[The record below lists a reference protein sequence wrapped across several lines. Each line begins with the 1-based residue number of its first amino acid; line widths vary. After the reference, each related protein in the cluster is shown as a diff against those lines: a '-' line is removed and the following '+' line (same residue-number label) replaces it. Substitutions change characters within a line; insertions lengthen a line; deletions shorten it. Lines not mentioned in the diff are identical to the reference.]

1 MYAIKVLLVEDDDHL
16 RTIIAKYLRLEQYE
30 VEEARTGEEAIDFLE
45 YTTFH
50 LAILDIMLPDME
62 GYQIL
67 SYIKTH
73 KDIPTIMLTARSQE
87 DDKLHGFEL
96 GADDYI
102 TKPFSN
108 KELMARIKIQLRH
121 FMPSQRP
128 MLSFGNITVDKTVR
142 QVFMAGEALP
152 LTVLEYQLL
161 MYFIDNEK
169 LVLSRQ
175 QILDEV
181 WGMDYYG
188 DVRTVDTTVKRLRQ
202 KLDSMGESIQT
213 IRGVGYKWEVLS

>member
-142 QVFMAGEALP
+142 QVFVAGEALP

>member
-142 QVFMAGEALP
+142 QVFVAGEALP

-213 IRGVGYKWEVLS
+213 IRGVGYKWEVLT